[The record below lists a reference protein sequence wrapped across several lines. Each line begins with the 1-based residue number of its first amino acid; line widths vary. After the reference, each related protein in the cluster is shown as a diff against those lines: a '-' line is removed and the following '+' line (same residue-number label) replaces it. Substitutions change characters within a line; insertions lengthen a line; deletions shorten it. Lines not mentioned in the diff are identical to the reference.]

1 MVHTAPLKDSFEIL
15 VHFGYCGVKLIQREW
30 QEELRVVNRAFDITV
45 LWHIWQVVDVYNY
58 WIAKDHELILVVRQ
72 ISWACWLLPA
82 GQVTLKPTRE
92 MARHRDFVTFL
103 KVGHGLYYRTPYL
116 SPITQVPWS
125 ACDPLYPVCDRL
137 QTGSEFPLISFPCFH
152 FDGWSVDHYLS
163 NILRT
168 VWGQFAH
175 ISWKLKV
182 ARILDGYYSLIRGR
196 PPLGVE
202 QLLLTSN
209 GLEKCLRWRN
219 YQGVSHGSRDVK

>member
-1 MVHTAPLKDSFEIL
+1 M
-15 VHFGYCGVKLIQREW
+15 GMLIASCRAGNSQT
-30 QEELRVVNRAFDITV
+30 NR
-45 LWHIWQVVDVYNY
+45 
-58 WIAKDHELILVVRQ
+58 
-72 ISWACWLLPA
+72 
-82 GQVTLKPTRE
+82 GQ
-92 MARHRDFVTFL
+92 MARHRHFVSFL

-137 QTGSEFPLISFPCFH
+137 QTGSEFPLSSFPCFH

-219 YQGVSHGSRDVK
+219 YRGCQSWEQRCEIDSLWGS